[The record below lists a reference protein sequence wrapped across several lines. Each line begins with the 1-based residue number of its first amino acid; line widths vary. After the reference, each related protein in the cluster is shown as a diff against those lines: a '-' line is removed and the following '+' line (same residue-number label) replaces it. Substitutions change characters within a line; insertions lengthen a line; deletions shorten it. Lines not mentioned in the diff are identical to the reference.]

1 MTEPIPIY
9 QGQDFYVPYFEV
21 KLQNRPLKQDVV
33 RDVIQVTYKDNV
45 KSIDSFDITINN
57 WDAEKLTFKYSDT
70 GLFDPHK
77 RLELWMGYYGKDRLR
92 LMLTGEITALR
103 PTFPA
108 SGPPTLS
115 ISGQN
120 LLHRL
125 RGKQESH
132 AYENRTDSEIARQIG
147 GRLSMRV
154 RTDPAAAATEER
166 YKYLYQHNEY
176 DIIYLMKRA
185 QRIGY
190 DLFIEENGE
199 NGQAKDSTLCFLPSV
214 NLRRK
219 IYKLTYGRSLI
230 QFQPSL
236 STANQV
242 GKVRYQGW
250 DHENKKKIEYTAQRS
265 DIATK
270 GVGTEGG
277 QSSIDQSFRDR
288 EEVITT
294 QPVLSEQEAKTLA
307 TETLERIAKE
317 MVTGTGSTV
326 GLPDLR
332 AGSIIEI
339 DGLGT
344 RFSGRY
350 FVTATTHAI
359 GDSGYT
365 TQFECRLEELKRG

>member
-1 MTEPIPIY
+1 
-9 QGQDFYVPYFEV
+9 
-21 KLQNRPLKQDVV
+21 
-33 RDVIQVTYKDNV
+33 
-45 KSIDSFDITINN
+45 
-57 WDAEKLTFKYSDT
+57 
-70 GLFDPHK
+70 
-77 RLELWMGYYGKDRLR
+77 
-92 LMLTGEITALR
+92 
-103 PTFPA
+103 
-108 SGPPTLS
+108 
-115 ISGQN
+115 
-120 LLHRL
+120 LHRL